1 MSNAIRFFELNTGVK
16 IPSVGLGTWQASPG
30 VVDDSVAATV
40 KFGYRHID
48 CAQLYDNE
56 KEVVH

>member
-1 MSNAIRFFELNTGVK
+1 MSNAIRFFELNTSAK
-16 IPSVGLGTWQASPG
+16 IPSVGLGTWRGSPG
-30 VVDDSVAATV
+30 VVGDAVAAAV

-48 CAQLYDNE
+48 CAQLYGNE